1 MDSEYLKRHV
11 GAALSLGLSEV
22 CQKKP
27 ADPIDYLANWL
38 RKFVQNEENKR
49 QLEKEEEQL
58 RKERMKAAEEE
69 RVQAAM
75 LEEQNQIAQEL
86 LKREM
91 ETEENNTITE
101 TKEEEKQNVE
111 KEEDNENTTKGEN
124 VDAELEN
131 TAGTHNPSVTV
142 VEATSSNPGIS
153 ISSHG
158 ATSEDKEENGD
169 LESHSG
175 EQDGNI
181 DAVAEK
187 PADDEGDAA
196 NDEEKTDFDMK
207 DSLDV
212 N

>member
-11 GAALSLGLSEV
+11 GTALSLGLSEV

-49 QLEKEEEQL
+49 QVEKEEELL
-58 RKERMKAAEEE
+58 RKERMIAAEEE

-91 ETEENNTITE
+91 EKEKNNTITE

-111 KEEDNENTTKGEN
+111 KEKVNEKSSKSEN
-124 VDAELEN
+124 LDAEFAN
-131 TAGTHNPSVTV
+131 TPGTDNPSVTV
-142 VEATSSNPGIS
+142 VEATASNPGIS
-153 ISSHG
+153 ISRHG
-158 ATSEDKEENGD
+158 ATSEDIEENRD
-169 LESHSG
+169 LVSHSG

-187 PADDEGDAA
+187 PADDEGDVT
-196 NDEEKTDFDMK
+196 NDEENTDIDMK